1 MVVAGGIGTRFGARK
16 QYATMAGRP
25 VLAWSLD
32 SARRCCDGVVL
43 VVPVDDVGR
52 REWSADSVVAGGAS
66 RSASVRAGLAAVPA
80 EATIIAVHDAARPLA
95 RDSIWLAALDAV
107 RRGADAAIPTVAVT
121 DTIKQ
126 IQPDGS
132 LLTLDRGRL
141 VAVQTPQAFRASV
154 LRRAHASGRDATD
167 DAALVEAI
175 GATVV
180 RVDGAADNLK
190 VTDPGDLA
198 VAATLLGEGSL
209 ATVERRMP
217 PAGGL

>member
-1 MVVAGGIGTRFGARK
+1 MEAWAVVVAGGIGTRFGARK
-16 QYATMAGRP
+16 QYESLAGRP

-32 SARRCCDGVVL
+32 QARRCCTGVVL
-43 VVPVDDVGR
+43 VVPADDIR
-52 REWSADSVVAGGAS
+52 RQEWPADLIVAGGAS
-66 RSASVRAGLAAVPA
+66 RSASVRAGLEAVPA
-80 EATIIAVHDAARPLA
+80 SAGIIAVHDAARPLA
-95 RDSIWLAALDAV
+95 RDSIWHAALDAV
-107 RRGADAAIPTVAVT
+107 RRGADAAIPTVQVT

-154 LRRAHASGRDATD
+154 LRQAHASGRDATD

-175 GATVV
+175 GGTVV
-180 RVDGAADNLK
+180 RVEGAPDNLK

-198 VAATLLGEGSL
+198 VAATLLGEGTL
-209 ATVERRMP
+209 APIDRR
-217 PAGGL
+217 